1 MPILTLIENERKT
14 EIPFC
19 DTPTVAELIERAN
32 GFVFA
37 PCGKSGRCG
46 KCEIE
51 IEGEISEPTARE
63 KELCVRLAC
72 LTRLFGDACVRF
84 VAGEERLA
92 YISTEAEVDI
102 KKTAVFSF
110 GAAVDIGTTTVA
122 LKLFNE
128 KGICIATVSDIN
140 PQRALSQDVIGRIG
154 EAMNGKGELL
164 REQINSCI
172 ARLLDTACRIGRVI
186 PEQVTSVVITGNTAM
201 LYLYCGL
208 NPASISAY
216 PFESETLF
224 GINSDEKTYLA
235 PCINAFNGGD
245 TVCALLYSS
254 MLDSGKTALLC
265 DIGTNGELAL
275 WKDGSLFVTSTAAGP
290 ALEGGEI
297 SCGCGN
303 IVGAIDRVTLENGGI
318 KAHTVGNAKTVGICG
333 SGLIDAVSAFLS
345 LGHIDKSGYALR
357 ELKLTANGGE
367 ITLTQDDIRA
377 FQLAKSAIRAGIET
391 LLERTGTK
399 WSDIETLYLAGG
411 FGNRISV
418 GSAINTG
425 LFDLSAAERI
435 KLIGNAALGGA
446 SMLLLDNSCRQKAE
460 NIAKTANHIDLAGS
474 TDFYDRFIKFIDF

>member
-1 MPILTLIENERKT
+1 MPILTLIENEK
-14 EIPFC
+14 EIKLPFC
-19 DTPTVAELIERAN
+19 DTPTVSELIERAR

-51 IEGEISEPTARE
+51 INGEISEPTARE
-63 KELCVRLAC
+63 KELGVRLAC
-72 LTRLFGDACVRF
+72 LTRLYGDARVRF
-84 VAGEERLA
+84 IASEERLA
-92 YISTEAEVDI
+92 YISTESSVDI
-102 KKTAVFSF
+102 KKTTLFSF

-122 LKLFNE
+122 LKLYNE

-154 EAMNGKGELL
+154 EAMNGKGTLL
-164 REQINSCI
+164 KEQINACI
-172 ARLLDTACRIGRVI
+172 ARLLDSACRIGRVM

-208 NPASISAY
+208 DPASISAY

-224 GINSDEKTYLA
+224 GCFTDEKTYLA

-254 MLDSGKTALLC
+254 ILESNEASLLC

-275 WKDGSLFVTSTAAGP
+275 WKDGSLFVTSAAAGP

-303 IVGAIDRVTLENGGI
+303 IIGAIDRVTLENGKI
-318 KAHTVGNAKTVGICG
+318 KAHTIGNSSAVGICG

-345 LGHIDKSGYALR
+345 LGFIDKSGYALR

-399 WSDIETLYLAGG
+399 WSDIKTLYLAGG

-418 GSAINTG
+418 DSAINTG
-425 LFDLSAAERI
+425 LFEASTAEKIRF
-435 KLIGNAALGGA
+435 IGNAALGGA
-446 SMLLLDNSCRQKAE
+446 SMLLLDDSYKQKAV
-460 NIAKTANHIDLAGS
+460 NIAQTAKHIDLAGS